1 MNEAKSAIGGVLRDQ
16 HGKFLCLFSSPIPL
30 MEINHAEVLAI
41 HRALRIS
48 LSMERP
54 LRRHIIVESDSA
66 NAVKWCNGEI
76 KGPWNLSFQINFIR
90 SMMRDGQS
98 IEIIYK
104 GRESNMV
111 ADNLAKQGLTRR
123 DEFIAWL

>member
-1 MNEAKSAIGGVLRDQ
+1 MST
-16 HGKFLCLFSSPIPL
+16 

-41 HRALRIS
+41 HRAIRIS
-48 LSMERP
+48 LSMESTCNSH
-54 LRRHIIVESDSA
+54 LIVESDST
-66 NAVKWCNGEI
+66 NAVKWCNGES
-76 KGPWNLSFQINFIR
+76 KGSWNLTFHINFIR
-90 SMMRDGQS
+90 NAMEEGQS